1 MPKSSPQAAPLFHYA
16 ITGRHARDDE
26 DTCLILTSES
36 MERATEG
43 FRAQLDELSPHK
55 AGLEI
60 FIGATLC
67 SETPIADS
75 DVSLQALTQVQDP
88 NLANALIAAAR
99 QHGQDDDP
107 QHEVGD
113 LQDLV
118 RAMWRLMTPSQ
129 RVATL
134 RATEVQAIAQTI
146 TGTELPSD
154 LEDVSAD
161 EISEALTALGLDPSL
176 SYPDRIKL
184 DAVSH
189 MRVLP
194 RGQPYV
200 YCENWGHLISPGTEV
215 TTRWAA
221 DVKNQSL
228 IDAQYFGP
236 DGWMPLEPVSADD
249 LLQSIK
255 DNDALSPSSG
265 SEFDVH
271 HAKDVAELP
280 EWVNAH
286 PTQPLRERQG
296 A

>member
-1 MPKSSPQAAPLFHYA
+1 MSNTSLQSAPLFYYA
-16 ITGRHARDDE
+16 ITGRHAGEDE
-26 DTCLILTSES
+26 DTCLMLTSES
-36 MERATEG
+36 MERAVEA
-43 FRAQLDELSPHK
+43 FRTGLDELSPNR
-55 AGLEI
+55 AGREI

-75 DVSLQALTQVQDP
+75 DVSLQALSQVQDP
-88 NLANALIAAAR
+88 NLANALISAAR
-99 QHGQDDDP
+99 QHGKDDDP
-107 QHEVGD
+107 EHEVGD

-134 RATEVQAIAQTI
+134 RAAEVQAIAQTI
-146 TGTELPSD
+146 TGAELPAD
-154 LEDVSAD
+154 LDEVSAE

-176 SYPDRIKL
+176 TYTDRVKL

-200 YCENWGHLISPGTEV
+200 YCENWGHLISGSTEV

-221 DVKNQSL
+221 DTKNQTL
-228 IDAQYFGP
+228 IDAQYLGP
-236 DGWMPLEPVSADD
+236 DGWTPFDHASAQD
-249 LLQSIK
+249 LLLSIR
-255 DNDALSPSSG
+255 DNNALSPSGG
-265 SEFDVH
+265 SEFDVR
-271 HAKDVAELP
+271 HAKDVSDLP

-286 PTQPLRERQG
+286 PAQPLRERQG